1 MIGPYVLPD
10 DVFDA
15 LAAGAGGRP
24 AVLLLLRAR
33 RSRNLLLLRRA
44 LDGPCGRAVEPA
56 ADLLAGVERVDPEAA
71 RSVIDGPAFGT
82 WAARTLGDCPTH
94 HRGGCAGRDLAAL
107 AVLAAVRA
115 ARPARVTVPV
125 REGRLRLP
133 GLGTVTGLGET
144 PEALVVVEAPAG
156 AEGVPGTSAGS
167 CRVRVLTAAGE
178 HVLPRDPSRPGHGWQ
193 PVAVLDARH
202 RGLTLRLPLETAAP
216 ELPALETA
224 SAGPAAWQDL
234 LRQAWELLVDN
245 HPRRAEE
252 LAAGLN
258 GIVPLPAPARGVAS
272 ATSRHAFGTVLTSWP
287 ADPERLAL
295 TLLHEFQHSKL
306 SALTDLVTLYE
317 PGGRP
322 RLYAPWR
329 PDPRPPGGL
338 LQGIYAHLGDLAFW
352 QERSGSRHGPAQ
364 ADAAWRLAQTRAHVE
379 RGLTEAASHVRLTA
393 LGTRFL
399 ERLARTVRD
408 GNSGGTGAGGGSGG
422 ERLARAVAR
431 VQAGD
436 EAVWRLRW
444 AAADD
449 AGTERL
455 AALWRAGRPAGPL
468 PAEDVRAAT
477 GAVAGPGP
485 EFGRWAARQR
495 GAERARPAREAA
507 DAVLAAPDRAQGW
520 AELAAAAAEEDRP
533 GADVLRT
540 RTELVRDLC
549 VRLTARQAAMPPG
562 TTSPGPPDSLAP
574 AAWPADL
581 AVGPDPSGGGP
592 AADAARPPGTAPP
605 DPLALAAWLANT
617 AVGPGPSG
625 GGPAADAAMPP
636 GTASPGP
643 PDSLAPAAWP
653 ADLAVGPDPSGGGPA
668 VDAARPPGTASSGP
682 PDSLAP
688 AAWPADLAVGP
699 DPSGRGPAADAARP
713 PGTTSSGP
721 PDSLAPAAWP
731 AGTAVGP
738 DTPGAGPAAGEEEA
752 VERAPQ
758 ARGAHPA
765 RDPGRVGRG
774 EPPEAGPAPGPP
786 SGDGL
791 AVPTESGSA
800 QAPMEPA
807 RSPGPDPAA
816 DEGPVAPAP
825 PGPGEGP
832 TAGAEPGGDGAPGQK
847 TGVSMSQNARSPL
860 AKTSATG

>member
-15 LAAGAGGRP
+15 LAAGEGDRP
-24 AVLLLLRAR
+24 AVLLLRRAR

-44 LDGPCGRAVEPA
+44 LDGPCGGA
-56 ADLLAGVERVDPEAA
+56 AEAAAGLLAAVERVAPEAA

-82 WAARTLGDCPTH
+82 WAARTLRDCPAH
-94 HRGGCAGRDLAAL
+94 GRRGCAGRDLAAL
-107 AVLAAVRA
+107 TVLAAVRA
-115 ARPARVTVPV
+115 AHPARITVPV
-125 REGRLRLP
+125 RDGRLALP
-133 GLGTVTGLGET
+133 GLGTVTGLGEA
-144 PEALVVVEAPAG
+144 PEALVVVEAAAD
-156 AEGVPGTSAGS
+156 AEGTPGTSAGN
-167 CRVRVLTAAGE
+167 CRVRVRVLTAAGE
-178 HVLPRDPSRPGHGWQ
+178 RVLPRDPSRPGHGWQ

-202 RGLTLRLPLETAAP
+202 RGLTLRVPLETAAP

-224 SAGPAAWQDL
+224 SAGPAAWRDL
-234 LRQAWELLVDN
+234 LRQAWELLVEN

-317 PGGRP
+317 PGGGP

-379 RGLTEAASHVRLTA
+379 RGLTEAAAHVRLTA

-408 GNSGGTGAGGGSGG
+408 GDRGGDRDGDRDGAGAGGGSGG

-468 PAEDVRAAT
+468 PAQDVRPAT

-520 AELAAAAAEEDRP
+520 AELAAAAAEEDWP
-533 GADVLRT
+533 GADVLRA

-549 VRLTARQAAMPPG
+549 ARLTARQAAMPPG
-562 TTSPGPPDSLAP
+562 PPDPLAS
-574 AAWPADL
+574 AAWPADPG
-581 AVGPDPSGGGP
+581 VGPVPSGGGP
-592 AADAARPPGTAPP
+592 DADAARPPGTAPP
-605 DPLALAAWLANT
+605 GPPDPLALAAWLAGPT
-617 AVGPGPSG
+617 VGTDRSG
-625 GGPAADAAMPP
+625 GGAAADEE
-636 GTASPGP
+636 
-643 PDSLAPAAWP
+643 
-653 ADLAVGPDPSGGGPA
+653 GGP
-668 VDAARPPGTASSGP
+668 
-682 PDSLAP
+682 
-688 AAWPADLAVGP
+688 
-699 DPSGRGPAADAARP
+699 GRD
-713 PGTTSSGP
+713 
-721 PDSLAPAAWP
+721 
-731 AGTAVGP
+731 
-738 DTPGAGPAAGEEEA
+738 
-752 VERAPQ
+752 PQ
-758 ARGAHPA
+758 ARGAYPA
-765 RDPGRVGRG
+765 RGSGHVGRG
-774 EPPEAGPAPGPP
+774 EAGPAPGQAC
-786 SGDGL
+786 GDGL
-791 AVPTESGSA
+791 AVPAESGSA
-800 QAPMEPA
+800 EAPRAPA

-825 PGPGEGP
+825 PGPGGGFD
-832 TAGAEPGGDGAPGQK
+832 AGAEPGGGGAPGQK

>member
-15 LAAGAGGRP
+15 LAAGEGGRP

-56 ADLLAGVERVDPEAA
+56 ADLLAGVERADPEAA

-82 WAARTLGDCPTH
+82 WAARTLRDCPAH
-94 HRGGCAGRDLAAL
+94 GRGGCAGRDLAAL
-107 AVLAAVRA
+107 TVLAAVRA
-115 ARPARVTVPV
+115 AHPARITVPV
-125 REGRLRLP
+125 REGRLGLP
-133 GLGTVTGLGET
+133 GLGTVTGLGAA
-144 PEALVVVEAPAG
+144 PEALVVVEATAG
-156 AEGVPGTSAGS
+156 VEGTPDPSAGN

-178 HVLPRDPSRPGHGWQ
+178 RVLPRDPSRPGHGWQ

-224 SAGPAAWQDL
+224 SANPAAWRDL

-245 HPRRAEE
+245 HPRRAAE

-287 ADPERLAL
+287 ADPQRLAL

-317 PGGRP
+317 PGGGP

-352 QERSGSRHGPAQ
+352 QERSGSRHGPAR

-399 ERLARTVRD
+399 ERLAGTVRD
-408 GNSGGTGAGGGSGG
+408 GAGAGGGSGG

-468 PAEDVRAAT
+468 PAADVRPAT

-507 DAVLAAPDRAQGW
+507 DAVRAAPHRAQGW
-520 AELAAAAAEEDRP
+520 AELAASAAEEERP
-533 GADVLRT
+533 GADILRT
-540 RTELVRDLC
+540 RTELVRDLF
-549 VRLTARQAAMPPG
+549 VRLTAQQPPTPPG
-562 TTSPGPPDSLAP
+562 PASPRPPDPRAP
-574 AAWPADL
+574 AAWLADV
-581 AVGPDPSGGGP
+581 AGGAGPSGAGP
-592 AADAARPPGTAPP
+592 AGGAVSPSGPASPRPC
-605 DPLALAAWLANT
+605 DPLALAAWLADV
-617 AVGPGPSG
+617 AGGAGPSG
-625 GGPAADAAMPP
+625 AGPVADEEGVP
-636 GTASPGP
+636 GR
-643 PDSLAPAAWP
+643 DSQAR
-653 ADLAVGPDPSGGGPA
+653 S
-668 VDAARPPGTASSGP
+668 ARPARGPGCA
-682 PDSLAP
+682 
-688 AAWPADLAVGP
+688 
-699 DPSGRGPAADAARP
+699 GRG
-713 PGTTSSGP
+713 
-721 PDSLAPAAWP
+721 
-731 AGTAVGP
+731 
-738 DTPGAGPAAGEEEA
+738 
-752 VERAPQ
+752 
-758 ARGAHPA
+758 
-765 RDPGRVGRG
+765 DPG
-774 EPPEAGPAPGPP
+774 EADPEPGPP

-791 AVPTESGSA
+791 AVPAESGSGE
-800 QAPMEPA
+800 APMA
-807 RSPGPDPAA
+807 SACSPGPDPAA
-816 DEGPVAPAP
+816 DEGPVASAA
-825 PGPGEGP
+825 PGPGDGP
-832 TAGAEPGGDGAPGQK
+832 AAGAEPGEGRAPGQK

>member
-15 LAAGAGGRP
+15 LAAGEGGRP
-24 AVLLLLRAR
+24 AVLLLRGAR

-44 LDGPCGRAVEPA
+44 LDGPCGRAAEPA
-56 ADLLAGVERVDPEAA
+56 ADLLAGVERVAPGAA

-82 WAARTLGDCPTH
+82 WAARTLRDCPAH
-94 HRGGCAGRDLAAL
+94 HRGRCAGRDLAAL

-115 ARPARVTVPV
+115 ARPARITVPV
-125 REGRLRLP
+125 REGRLPLP
-133 GLGTVTGLGET
+133 GLGTVTGLGEA
-144 PEALVVVEAPAG
+144 PEALVVVEAPA
-156 AEGVPGTSAGS
+156 ASAGAPDTPAAGG

-178 HVLPRDPSRPGHGWQ
+178 RVLPRDPARPGHGWQ

-202 RGLTLRLPLETAAP
+202 RGLALRLPLETAAP

-306 SALTDLVTLYE
+306 SALTDLVTLCE
-317 PGGRP
+317 PGGGP

-352 QERSGSRHGPAQ
+352 QDRSGSRHGPAR

-379 RGLTEAASHVRLTA
+379 RGLTEAAAHLRLTA
-393 LGTRFL
+393 LGARFL
-399 ERLARTVRD
+399 DRLARTVRD
-408 GNSGGTGAGGGSGG
+408 GDRGGDAGGSGG

-444 AAADD
+444 AAADAD
-449 AGTERL
+449 AAERL
-455 AALWRAGRPAGPL
+455 AARWRAGRPAGPL

-507 DAVLAAPDRAQGW
+507 DAVLAAPHRAQGW
-520 AELAAAAAEEDRP
+520 AELAAAAAEEGRP
-533 GADVLRT
+533 GADLLRA
-540 RTELVRDLC
+540 RTELVRDLFL
-549 VRLTARQAAMPPG
+549 RLTAQQAA
-562 TTSPGPPDSLAP
+562 TP
-574 AAWPADL
+574 A
-581 AVGPDPSGGGP
+581 GP
-592 AADAARPPGTAPP
+592 APPHSP
-605 DPLALAAWLANT
+605 DPLTLAAWLAD
-617 AVGPGPSG
+617 ADPHAEPS
-625 GGPAADAAMPP
+625 
-636 GTASPGP
+636 
-643 PDSLAPAAWP
+643 
-653 ADLAVGPDPSGGGPA
+653 
-668 VDAARPPGTASSGP
+668 
-682 PDSLAP
+682 
-688 AAWPADLAVGP
+688 
-699 DPSGRGPAADAARP
+699 
-713 PGTTSSGP
+713 
-721 PDSLAPAAWP
+721 
-731 AGTAVGP
+731 
-738 DTPGAGPAAGEEEA
+738 GAGPARDEEGAAG
-752 VERAPQ
+752 RDPQ
-758 ARGAHPA
+758 ARPAH
-765 RDPGRVGRG
+765 
-774 EPPEAGPAPGPP
+774 PAPGPRRV
-786 SGDGL
+786 GRAD
-791 AVPTESGSA
+791 
-800 QAPMEPA
+800 PA
-807 RSPGPDPAA
+807 GATPDPGPLGRIGRGTP
-816 DEGPVAPAP
+816 PVPAP
-825 PGPGEGP
+825 VRARPP
-832 TAGAEPGGDGAPGQK
+832 TRRP
-847 TGVSMSQNARSPL
+847 
-860 AKTSATG
+860 

>member
-56 ADLLAGVERVDPEAA
+56 ADLLAGVERVAPGAA

-82 WAARTLGDCPTH
+82 WAARTLRDCPAH
-94 HRGGCAGRDLAAL
+94 HGGGCAGRDLAAL

-178 HVLPRDPSRPGHGWQ
+178 RVLPRDPSRPGHGWQ

-408 GNSGGTGAGGGSGG
+408 VDRDGTGAGGGSGG

-449 AGTERL
+449 AATERL
-455 AALWRAGRPAGPL
+455 AALWRARRPAGPL

-549 VRLTARQAAMPPG
+549 VRLTARQPATPPG
-562 TTSPGPPDSLAP
+562 TTPPGPPDSLAL
-574 AAWPADL
+574 AAWPADP

-592 AADAARPPGTAPP
+592 AADAAMPPGTAPP
-605 DPLALAAWLANT
+605 GPPDSLALAACPAGP
-617 AVGPGPSG
+617 AVGPDPSG

-643 PDSLAPAAWP
+643 PDPLALAAW
-653 ADLAVGPDPSGGGPA
+653 L
-668 VDAARPPGTASSGP
+668 
-682 PDSLAP
+682 
-688 AAWPADLAVGP
+688 
-699 DPSGRGPAADAARP
+699 
-713 PGTTSSGP
+713 
-721 PDSLAPAAWP
+721 
-731 AGTAVGP
+731 AGTAVGT
-738 DTPGAGPAAGEEEA
+738 DRPGEGPAADEEEA
-752 VERAPQ
+752 VQGAPQ

-765 RDPGRVGRG
+765 RGPGRVGRG
-774 EPPEAGPAPGPP
+774 EPPEADPAPGPP

-791 AVPTESGSA
+791 AVPAESGSA

-832 TAGAEPGGDGAPGQK
+832 TAGAEPGGGGAPGQK

>member
-56 ADLLAGVERVDPEAA
+56 ADLLAGVERVAPGAA

-82 WAARTLGDCPTH
+82 WAARTLRDCPAH
-94 HRGGCAGRDLAAL
+94 HGGGCAGRDLAAL
-107 AVLAAVRA
+107 VVLAAVRA

-133 GLGTVTGLGET
+133 GLGTVTGLGEA

-178 HVLPRDPSRPGHGWQ
+178 RVLPRDPSRPGHGWQ

-408 GNSGGTGAGGGSGG
+408 VDRDGTGAGGGSGG

-533 GADVLRT
+533 GADVLRA

-549 VRLTARQAAMPPG
+549 VRLTARQPARPPG
-562 TTSPGPPDSLAP
+562 TTSPGPPDPLAL
-574 AAWPADL
+574 AAWPADP

-592 AADAARPPGTAPP
+592 AADAAMPPGPASPGPP
-605 DPLALAAWLANT
+605 GSLALSAWPADP
-617 AVGPGPSG
+617 AVGPDPSG

-636 GTASPGP
+636 GTAPPRP
-643 PDSLAPAAWP
+643 PDPLALAAW
-653 ADLAVGPDPSGGGPA
+653 L
-668 VDAARPPGTASSGP
+668 
-682 PDSLAP
+682 
-688 AAWPADLAVGP
+688 
-699 DPSGRGPAADAARP
+699 
-713 PGTTSSGP
+713 
-721 PDSLAPAAWP
+721 
-731 AGTAVGP
+731 AGTAVGT
-738 DTPGAGPAAGEEEA
+738 DRSGAGPAADEEEA
-752 VERAPQ
+752 VQ
-758 ARGAHPA
+758 GAHPA
-765 RDPGRVGRG
+765 RGPGRVGRG

-791 AVPTESGSA
+791 AVPAESGSA

-832 TAGAEPGGDGAPGQK
+832 TAGAEPGGGGAPGQK

>member
-82 WAARTLGDCPTH
+82 WAARTLGDCPAH

-202 RGLTLRLPLETAAP
+202 RGLTLRLPLENAAP

-408 GNSGGTGAGGGSGG
+408 GNRGGTGSGG

-507 DAVLAAPDRAQGW
+507 DAVLAEPDRAQGW
-520 AELAAAAAEEDRP
+520 AELAAAAAEEDQP
-533 GADVLRT
+533 GADVLRA

-549 VRLTARQAAMPPG
+549 VRLTARQ
-562 TTSPGPPDSLAP
+562 
-574 AAWPADL
+574 
-581 AVGPDPSGGGP
+581 
-592 AADAARPPGTAPP
+592 
-605 DPLALAAWLANT
+605 
-617 AVGPGPSG
+617 
-625 GGPAADAAMPP
+625 AAMPP

-668 VDAARPPGTASSGP
+668 VDAARPPGTAPPDPLALAAWLAGMAVGPGPSGGGPAVDAARPPGTASPGP

-699 DPSGRGPAADAARP
+699 DPSGGGPAVDAARP
-713 PGTTSSGP
+713 PGTTSSGPPDSLAPVAWPADLAVGPDPSGGGPAVDAARPPGTASSGP

-731 AGTAVGP
+731 AGTAVGT
-738 DTPGAGPAAGEEEA
+738 DRPGAGPAAGEEEA

-765 RDPGRVGRG
+765 RGPGRVGRG

-800 QAPMEPA
+800 QAPLEPA

-825 PGPGEGP
+825 PDPGEGP
-832 TAGAEPGGDGAPGQK
+832 TAGAEPGGGGVPGQK

>member
-10 DVFDA
+10 EVFDA
-15 LAAGAGGRP
+15 LAAGEGGRP
-24 AVLLLLRAR
+24 AVLLLRRAR

-44 LDGPCGRAVEPA
+44 LDGPCGGA
-56 ADLLAGVERVDPEAA
+56 AEAAAGLLAGVERVAPEAA

-82 WAARTLGDCPTH
+82 WAARTLRDCPAH
-94 HRGGCAGRDLAAL
+94 GRGGCAGRDFAAL
-107 AVLAAVRA
+107 TVLAAVRA
-115 ARPARVTVPV
+115 AHPARITVPV
-125 REGRLRLP
+125 REGRLALP
-133 GLGTVTGLGET
+133 GLGTVTGLGEA
-144 PEALVVVEAPAG
+144 PEALVVVETTAG
-156 AEGVPGTSAGS
+156 PEGSPDPSAGN

-178 HVLPRDPSRPGHGWQ
+178 RVLPRDPSRPGHGWQ

-216 ELPALETA
+216 ELPALDTA
-224 SAGPAAWQDL
+224 SAGPAAWREL
-234 LRQAWELLVDN
+234 LRQAWELLVEN

-352 QERSGSRHGPAQ
+352 QDRSGRRHGPAR

-379 RGLTEAASHVRLTA
+379 RGLTEAAAHVRLTD
-393 LGTRFL
+393 LGARFL

-408 GNSGGTGAGGGSGG
+408 AEGDGGGSGG
-422 ERLARAVAR
+422 ARLARAVAR

-449 AGTERL
+449 AGTDRL
-455 AALWRAGRPAGPL
+455 AALWQSGRPAGPL
-468 PAEDVRAAT
+468 PARDVRAAT

-507 DAVLAAPDRAQGW
+507 DAVLAAPHRARGW
-520 AELAAAAAEEDRP
+520 AELAAAAAEEGRP
-533 GADVLRT
+533 GADLLRT
-540 RTELVRDLC
+540 RTELVRDLLL
-549 VRLTARQAAMPPG
+549 RLTPHQAATPPD
-562 TTSPGPPDSLAP
+562 TTSP
-574 AAWPADL
+574 
-581 AVGPDPSGGGP
+581 
-592 AADAARPPGTAPP
+592 RRP
-605 DPLALAAWLANT
+605 DPLALAAWLADT
-617 AVGPGPSG
+617 
-625 GGPAADAAMPP
+625 AAD
-636 GTASPGP
+636 T
-643 PDSLAPAAWP
+643 DPA
-653 ADLAVGPDPSGGGPA
+653 
-668 VDAARPPGTASSGP
+668 
-682 PDSLAP
+682 
-688 AAWPADLAVGP
+688 
-699 DPSGRGPAADAARP
+699 
-713 PGTTSSGP
+713 
-721 PDSLAPAAWP
+721 
-731 AGTAVGP
+731 
-738 DTPGAGPAAGEEEA
+738 GAGPATDEQGAAGGTS
-752 VERAPQ
+752 Q
-758 ARGAHPA
+758 ARPTHPA
-765 RDPGRVGRG
+765 RDLGRLGRG
-774 EPPEAGPAPGPP
+774 EPAESDPGPEP
-786 SGDGL
+786 LVGDGFTIP
-791 AVPTESGSA
+791 AESGSGGVS
-800 QAPMEPA
+800 EGSA
-807 RSPGPDPAA
+807 RSTGSWPGAPRAEDAAESGPGPEPGSVA
-816 DEGPVAPAP
+816 EPVASVE
-825 PGPGEGP
+825 PGPGEGRA
-832 TAGAEPGGDGAPGQK
+832 AGAQRGDGGGPGQN

>member
-56 ADLLAGVERVDPEAA
+56 ADLLAGVERVAPEAA
-71 RSVIDGPAFGT
+71 RPVIDGPAFGT
-82 WAARTLGDCPTH
+82 WAARTLRDCPAH

-156 AEGVPGTSAGS
+156 AEGAPGTSAGS
-167 CRVRVLTAAGE
+167 CRVSVLTAAGE
-178 HVLPRDPSRPGHGWQ
+178 RVLPRDPSRPGHGWQ

-317 PGGRP
+317 SGGRP

-408 GNSGGTGAGGGSGG
+408 GDREGTGAGGGSGG

-520 AELAAAAAEEDRP
+520 AELASAAAEEDRP

-549 VRLTARQAAMPPG
+549 VRLTARQ
-562 TTSPGPPDSLAP
+562 P
-574 AAWPADL
+574 AT
-581 AVGPDPSGGGP
+581 
-592 AADAARPPGTAPP
+592 PPGTAPPRPP
-605 DPLALAAWLANT
+605 DPLALAAWLT
-617 AVGPGPSG
+617 
-625 GGPAADAAMPP
+625 
-636 GTASPGP
+636 
-643 PDSLAPAAWP
+643 
-653 ADLAVGPDPSGGGPA
+653 
-668 VDAARPPGTASSGP
+668 
-682 PDSLAP
+682 
-688 AAWPADLAVGP
+688 
-699 DPSGRGPAADAARP
+699 
-713 PGTTSSGP
+713 
-721 PDSLAPAAWP
+721 
-731 AGTAVGP
+731 
-738 DTPGAGPAAGEEEA
+738 
-752 VERAPQ
+752 
-758 ARGAHPA
+758 
-765 RDPGRVGRG
+765 
-774 EPPEAGPAPGPP
+774 
-786 SGDGL
+786 
-791 AVPTESGSA
+791 
-800 QAPMEPA
+800 
-807 RSPGPDPAA
+807 DPAA
-816 DEGPVAPAP
+816 ED
-825 PGPGEGP
+825 
-832 TAGAEPGGDGAPGQK
+832 GQK

>member
-56 ADLLAGVERVDPEAA
+56 ADLLAGVERVAPGAA

-82 WAARTLGDCPTH
+82 WAARTLRDCPAH
-94 HRGGCAGRDLAAL
+94 HRGECAGRDLAAL

-156 AEGVPGTSAGS
+156 AEGVPGASVGS

-178 HVLPRDPSRPGHGWQ
+178 RVLPRDPSRPGHGWQ

-252 LAAGLN
+252 LSAGLN

-317 PGGRP
+317 PGGRL

-408 GNSGGTGAGGGSGG
+408 GDRGGTGAGDGSGG

-533 GADVLRT
+533 GADVLRA

-549 VRLTARQAAMPPG
+549 VRLIARQPATPPG
-562 TTSPGPPDSLAP
+562 TVPPGPPDPLAL
-574 AAWPADL
+574 AAWLADP

-592 AADAARPPGTAPP
+592 AADAAMPRGTVPPRPP
-605 DPLALAAWLANT
+605 DPLALAAWLADP

-636 GTASPGP
+636 
-643 PDSLAPAAWP
+643 DSLALAAWL
-653 ADLAVGPDPSGGGPA
+653 AGTAVGPDT
-668 VDAARPPGTASSGP
+668 PGA
-682 PDSLAP
+682 
-688 AAWPADLAVGP
+688 
-699 DPSGRGPAADAARP
+699 GPAADAAMP
-713 PGTTSSGP
+713 PGTVP
-721 PDSLAPAAWP
+721 PCPHDPLALAAWP

-738 DTPGAGPAAGEEEA
+738 DTPGAGTAADEEEA
-752 VERAPQ
+752 VQGAPQ
-758 ARGAHPA
+758 VRGAHPA
-765 RDPGRVGRG
+765 RGPGRVGRG

-791 AVPTESGSA
+791 VVPAESGSA
-800 QAPMEPA
+800 EAPMEPA

-816 DEGPVAPAP
+816 DEGPAAPAP

-832 TAGAEPGGDGAPGQK
+832 TAGAEPGGGGAPGQK

>member
-82 WAARTLGDCPTH
+82 WAARTLGDCPAH
-94 HRGGCAGRDLAAL
+94 HRGVCAGRDLAAL

-133 GLGTVTGLGET
+133 GLGTVTGLGGV

-156 AEGVPGTSAGS
+156 AEGAPGTSAGS

-178 HVLPRDPSRPGHGWQ
+178 RVLPRDPSRPGHGWQ
-193 PVAVLDARH
+193 PVAVLGARH
-202 RGLTLRLPLETAAP
+202 QGLTLRLPLETATP

-317 PGGRP
+317 SGGEP

-408 GNSGGTGAGGGSGG
+408 GDRDGTGAGGGSDG

-449 AGTERL
+449 TGTERL

-477 GAVAGPGP
+477 GAVVGPGP

-507 DAVLAAPDRAQGW
+507 DAVLAEPHRAQGW
-520 AELAAAAAEEDRP
+520 AELAAAAGEEDRP
-533 GADVLRT
+533 GADVLRA

-549 VRLTARQAAMPPG
+549 VRLTARQPAPPPG
-562 TTSPGPPDSLAP
+562 AAPP
-574 AAWPADL
+574 
-581 AVGPDPSGGGP
+581 
-592 AADAARPPGTAPP
+592 RPP
-605 DPLALAAWLANT
+605 DPLALAAWLADT
-617 AVGPGPSG
+617 AVGTDRSRV
-625 GGPAADAAMPP
+625 GPAADEE
-636 GTASPGP
+636 G
-643 PDSLAPAAWP
+643 
-653 ADLAVGPDPSGGGPA
+653 
-668 VDAARPPGTASSGP
+668 
-682 PDSLAP
+682 
-688 AAWPADLAVGP
+688 
-699 DPSGRGPAADAARP
+699 AAD
-713 PGTTSSGP
+713 
-721 PDSLAPAAWP
+721 
-731 AGTAVGP
+731 
-738 DTPGAGPAAGEEEA
+738 
-752 VERAPQ
+752 RAPQ
-758 ARGAHPA
+758 ARRA
-765 RDPGRVGRG
+765 RPTRGSGRVGRG
-774 EPPEAGPAPGPP
+774 QPAEAGRAPGPA

-791 AVPTESGSA
+791 AVPVESGSGE
-800 QAPMEPA
+800 APVDPA

-816 DEGPVAPAP
+816 DEAPGAPAPPGQADPRPVLPPARTEHGPHRGAGRPPADVQVGSPAPVEGVRRVQQGVVQGARGGLDPAGRGQRSGVAEGPGAPAP
-825 PGPGEGP
+825 PGPGRGP
-832 TAGAEPGGDGAPGQK
+832 DAGDEPGGGGAPGQK

>member
-1 MIGPYVLPD
+1 MIGPCVLPD

-15 LAAGAGGRP
+15 LAAGEGGRS

-44 LDGPCGRAVEPA
+44 LDGPCGAAAEAA

-71 RSVIDGPAFGT
+71 RSVVDGPAFGT
-82 WAARTLGDCPTH
+82 WAARTLRDCPA
-94 HRGGCAGRDLAAL
+94 HRGGGCAGRDLAAL

-115 ARPARVTVPV
+115 AHPARITVPV
-125 REGRLRLP
+125 REGRLALP
-133 GLGTVTGLGET
+133 GLGTVTGLGEAR
-144 PEALVVVEAPAG
+144 EALVVVEAAG
-156 AEGVPGTSAGS
+156 PEGAPGTSAEGR
-167 CRVRVLTAAGE
+167 RVRVLTAAGVR
-178 HVLPRDPSRPGHGWQ
+178 VLPRDPSRPGHGWQ

-224 SAGPAAWQDL
+224 SAGPAAWREL
-234 LRQAWELLVDN
+234 LRQAWELLVEN

-306 SALTDLVTLYE
+306 SALSDLVTLYE
-317 PGGRP
+317 PGGGP

-352 QERSGSRHGPAQ
+352 QDRSGSRHGPAQ

-379 RGLTEAASHVRLTA
+379 RGLTEAAAHVRLTA

-399 ERLARTVRD
+399 DRLARTVRD
-408 GNSGGTGAGGGSGG
+408 GDGDGGRGGGRDAGGG

-449 AGTERL
+449 AGTGRL
-455 AALWRAGRPAGPL
+455 AALWRSGRPPGAL
-468 PAEDVRAAT
+468 PAADVRAAT

-507 DAVLAAPDRAQGW
+507 DAVLAAPHRTQGW
-520 AELAAAAAEEDRP
+520 AELAAAAAEEGRP

-540 RTELVRDLC
+540 RTELVHALLL
-549 VRLTARQAAMPPG
+549 RLTAQRTAPPPG
-562 TTSPGPPDSLAP
+562 TDPP
-574 AAWPADL
+574 
-581 AVGPDPSGGGP
+581 
-592 AADAARPPGTAPP
+592 RTP
-605 DPLALAAWLANT
+605 DPLSLAAWLT
-617 AVGPGPSG
+617 
-625 GGPAADAAMPP
+625 
-636 GTASPGP
+636 
-643 PDSLAPAAWP
+643 
-653 ADLAVGPDPSGGGPA
+653 
-668 VDAARPPGTASSGP
+668 
-682 PDSLAP
+682 
-688 AAWPADLAVGP
+688 
-699 DPSGRGPAADAARP
+699 
-713 PGTTSSGP
+713 
-721 PDSLAPAAWP
+721 
-731 AGTAVGP
+731 
-738 DTPGAGPAAGEEEA
+738 
-752 VERAPQ
+752 
-758 ARGAHPA
+758 
-765 RDPGRVGRG
+765 
-774 EPPEAGPAPGPP
+774 
-786 SGDGL
+786 
-791 AVPTESGSA
+791 
-800 QAPMEPA
+800 
-807 RSPGPDPAA
+807 
-816 DEGPVAPAP
+816 
-825 PGPGEGP
+825 
-832 TAGAEPGGDGAPGQK
+832 DGAAEAGQK